1 MMMEAETLGSNYN
14 IMSKKYSPFSKEE
27 LMPKP
32 EMLEI
37 KKQKGELFI
46 GVPKET
52 HLQEKRIC
60 LTPDAVAALTNHGH
74 RIIIESGAGE
84 GANYTDNEY
93 SEAGAKISYSTEEA
107 FGCNLI
113 LKVEPP
119 SLKEIEYINP
129 QSTLFSALQLKTQ
142 NKKYFE
148 ALAKKRIT
156 AIAFDFISDE
166 HGSYPVVKSLSE
178 IAGIS
183 SILIAAEL
191 MNNCS
196 EGNGLL
202 LGNIGGVPPP
212 DVVILG
218 AGTVGEYAARSAV
231 GLGAQV
237 KVFDNSIT
245 KLRRLQDNLG
255 NMVYTST
262 IQPKTLQKALMRCD
276 VAIGAVRGKTRTP
289 VIVSEELVQLM
300 KDGAV
305 IVDVSIDSGGC
316 FETSEI
322 TTHNKP
328 TFVKHGVIHYCVPNI
343 PSRYARTASLSI
355 SNIFTPYLL
364 SIGEEGGIEEAS
376 RFDKSLQKGMYFY
389 HGILTN
395 RAVADW
401 FSLPYRDINLLIF

>member
-1 MMMEAETLGSNYN
+1 
-14 IMSKKYSPFSKEE
+14 MSKQYSPFSKEQ

-37 KKQKGELFI
+37 KREKGELFI

-74 RIIIESGAGE
+74 KIIIETGAGE
-84 GANYTDNEY
+84 GANYSDKEY
-93 SEAGAKISYSTEEA
+93 SEAGAKISYNTEEV

-119 SLKEIEYINP
+119 SINEIKYINP
-129 QSTLFSALQLKTQ
+129 QSVLFSALQLKTQ

-166 HGSYPVVKSLSE
+166 HGVYPVVKSLSE

-191 MNNCS
+191 MSNS
-196 EGNGLL
+196 SKGNGLL
-202 LGNIGGVPPP
+202 LGNIGGVLPPE
-212 DVVILG
+212 VVILG
-218 AGTVGEYAARSAV
+218 AGTVGEFAARSAI

-237 KVFDNSIT
+237 KVFDNSVT
-245 KLRRLQDNLG
+245 KLRRLQHNLG
-255 NMVYTST
+255 FMVFTST

-289 VIVSEELVQLM
+289 ILVNETMVEQM
-300 KDGAV
+300 KDGAI

-322 TTHNKP
+322 TTHTEP
-328 TFVKHGVIHYCVPNI
+328 TFIKHGVIHYAVPNI

-364 SIGEEGGIEEAS
+364 NIGDEGGIEDAA
-376 RFDKSLQKGMYFY
+376 RFDKSLQRGMYFY

-395 RAVADW
+395 KAVADW

>member
-1 MMMEAETLGSNYN
+1 
-14 IMSKKYSPFSKEE
+14 MSKQYSPFSKEQ

-37 KKQKGELFI
+37 KREKGELFI

-74 RIIIESGAGE
+74 KIIIETGAGE
-84 GANYTDNEY
+84 GANYSDKEY
-93 SEAGAKISYSTEEA
+93 SEAGAKISYNTEEV

-119 SLKEIEYINP
+119 SINEIKYINP
-129 QSTLFSALQLKTQ
+129 QSVLFSALQLKTQ

-166 HGSYPVVKSLSE
+166 HGVYPVVKSLSE

-191 MNNCS
+191 MSNS
-196 EGNGLL
+196 SKGNGLL
-202 LGNIGGVPPP
+202 LGNIGGVLPPE
-212 DVVILG
+212 VVILG
-218 AGTVGEYAARSAV
+218 AGTVGEFAARSAI

-237 KVFDNSIT
+237 KVFDNSVT
-245 KLRRLQDNLG
+245 KLRRLQHNLG
-255 NMVYTST
+255 YMVFTST

-289 VIVSEELVQLM
+289 ILVSESMVEQM
-300 KDGAV
+300 KDGAI

-322 TTHNKP
+322 TTHSEP
-328 TFVKHGVIHYCVPNI
+328 TFVKHGVIHYAVPNI

-364 SIGEEGGIEEAS
+364 NIGDEGGIEDAA
-376 RFDKSLQKGMYFY
+376 RFDKSLQRGMYFY

-395 RAVADW
+395 KAVADW